1 MPEPIIWL
9 RAEMPLFS
17 SLLQAVLSL
26 ILALGVTS
34 LSAGTAGAIEAAV
47 AAVGALIVAIW
58 TTPFPVSALTGAF
71 QAVAVLLVAFGVHG
85 IQPSIVSAVNAVIV
99 ALAGLLVRQHV
110 TPTLTAARE
119 LLRLRLRRNYRLWRS
134 SRWRPLGGRRVPEA
148 TCSQKPCVVAGS
160 RRNNRPESPPLTC
173 AEMSSSDAMTVVR
186 PCMPPLGRLAYTIPS
201 GKWCAIES
209 AEWHS
214 REQSRRAIWRV
225 GADLARTAK
234 RRSCRPGWRV
244 K

>member
-58 TTPFPVSALTGAF
+58 TTPFQVSALTGAF

-119 LLRLRLRRNYRLWRS
+119 LLQ
-134 SRWRPLGGRRVPEA
+134 A
-148 TCSQKPCVVAGS
+148 QAQKKL
-160 RRNNRPESPPLTC
+160 PPLAQQQVAPAGGDGC
-173 AEMSSSDAMTVVR
+173 RKQRVR
-186 PCMPPLGRLAYTIPS
+186 TKSPALSLAAGATIGPS
-201 GKWCAIES
+201 L
-209 AEWHS
+209 HH
-214 REQSRRAIWRV
+214 
-225 GADLARTAK
+225 
-234 RRSCRPGWRV
+234 
-244 K
+244 